1 MLSVRSEHMG
11 FELAEDQR
19 ETLFTRMTCMFSSK
33 TCNNSGCLTV
43 SRLTEKGILWPEAK
57 SVEGREI

>member
-1 MLSVRSEHMG
+1 MG

-19 ETLFTRMTCMFSSK
+19 ETLFTRVTCMFSSK
-33 TCNNSGCLTV
+33 ICDNSGYLTV
-43 SRLTEKGILWPEAK
+43 SRMTEKGILFPEAK

>member
-1 MLSVRSEHMG
+1 MG